1 MADWLDVWSILG
13 KEQGLE
19 LDMLEPVR
27 MTVGGVKDPQKLSN
41 LIPVMWVSSGLMDQG
56 ELEIHKQ
63 FFLGN
68 LFKEPL
74 VFYPSDYMPNAG
86 LRDTLKYLAQMVHD
100 ANERGV
106 ESLAKQVLALFTAAS
121 MHEYEDSYFRGFKGE
136 SDEAEKKIEEWLAEH
151 QPFRFAWHR
160 RSRTLG
166 PNQSFLES
174 MDFYEVLGTE
184 RPASIKEL
192 CQVIISGHRRVL
204 DQYQL
209 VIPSFQYEFRDEFE
223 SDLLDWWE
231 DLQAREEKAAVQ
243 RQAIRDAR
251 AAKEQ
256 LHHERL
262 EQKRRALLSP
272 EKRNQEFPPL
282 SWQNTSNERLQE
294 LLFEAPMTELA
305 VRFSVS
311 EAAIRKR
318 VKSAGLSVPPRGHW
332 LKKD

>member
-68 LFKEPL
+68 LFKDPL
-74 VFYPSDYMPNAG
+74 TFYPSDYLSNKG
-86 LRDTLKYLAQMVHD
+86 LQNTLGYLAQIVRD
-100 ANERGV
+100 GKKGEA
-106 ESLAKQVLALFTAAS
+106 ESIAKQVLALFTAAS
-121 MHEYEDSYFRGFKGE
+121 MHEYGNGWRREFRCE
-136 SDEAEKKIEEWLAEH
+136 SSEAETKIEDWLDKNC
-151 QPFRFAWHR
+151 PFNFRWHL
-160 RSRTLG
+160 RSTTLG
-166 PNQSFLES
+166 PDTAFLEYQ
-174 MDFYEVLGTE
+174 DFEEVLGAE
-184 RPASIKEL
+184 SPATTRDFCK
-192 CQVIISGHRRVL
+192 IIIAGHRRVL

-209 VIPSFQYEFRDEFE
+209 VIPTFQYEFRRELE

-272 EKRNQEFPPL
+272 ERRKQEFPPL
-282 SWQNTSNERLQE
+282 SWQNTTNERLQE

-318 VKSAGLSVPPRGHW
+318 VKNAGLSIPKRGHW